1 MITKKREKEKKRE
14 ASDRGEKLHKVAVK
28 LVYAH
33 ATLNNKM
40 VTYEAWLRVRLQI
53 QIEIA
58 NLGNTQ
64 YQVAVLIT

>member
-1 MITKKREKEKKRE
+1 MITKKERD
-14 ASDRGEKLHKVAVK
+14 AFDRGEKLHKVAVI

-40 VTYEAWLRVRLQI
+40 VTYESWLRIWLQI

-58 NLGNTQ
+58 NLRNTQ
-64 YQVAVLIT
+64 YQVAVLIA